1 MFEVNEGVL
10 DRIIRGIVGVAL
22 IIISILLLE
31 STLKIVIIV
40 IGVIVLVTGLSGFC
54 GLYKIL
60 GINTCKIKSN
70 KK

>member
-31 STLKIVIIV
+31 GTLKIVIIV
-40 IGVIVLVTGLSGFC
+40 IGVYSSCYWFIRFLWF
-54 GLYKIL
+54 I
-60 GINTCKIKSN
+60 
-70 KK
+70 

>member
-10 DRIIRGIVGVAL
+10 DRIIRGIIGVAL

-31 STLKIVIIV
+31 GTLKIVLIV